1 MRTRHCLSILVLGLW
16 MLSLLVPTIPW
27 AAQSYTVQDLNI
39 EDAVKAVGPNVSGQT
54 VVRSGFV
61 SARSFALRPGAAV
74 DDLGVLSSGAPAAV
88 RSPGLLPGGDH
99 TTVNGINDAGAVV
112 GSTNTSFGSRPC
124 RADIPGLPPPGSCP
138 ISAVHAVIWTKAGA
152 LRDIGTLPGDTASE
166 AFGINN
172 AGTVVGY
179 SSGPTGARAFVWS
192 GGTMQNLGTLPGG
205 DFSKA
210 FGISDNGL
218 IVGSSGSPAGTRAVL
233 WSSSGIQD
241 LGTLSGDTASE
252 AFAINNLGNI
262 VGYSRGPAG
271 MRAFLWTSQNAMQ
284 SLPALSAGS
293 ITRAF
298 GLNAAGQVVGSAGND
313 AGSRAVL
320 WSAKGEAQDL
330 NTLVSLPPGVTLLS
344 AVGINARGQILAL
357 ARDIKDSHG
366 FHEGSNRVFLLTP

>member
-1 MRTRHCLSILVLGLW
+1 MRTPHC
-16 MLSLLVPTIPW
+16 LSLLVFGVWVLQLCNPPAPW

-39 EDAVKAVGPNVSGQT
+39 GDAVKAVGPNVSGQAA
-54 VVRSGFV
+54 VRSGFV
-61 SARSFALRPGAAV
+61 SARSFFSSGPGATV
-74 DDLGVLSSGAPAAV
+74 DDLGVLSSG
-88 RSPGLLPGGDH
+88 DH
-99 TTVNGINDAGAVV
+99 TTANGINDAGAVV

-124 RADIPGLPPPGSCP
+124 RADIPGLPPPGNCP

-172 AGTVVGY
+172 PGRVVGY
-179 SSGPTGARAFVWS
+179 SSGPGGARAFVWS

-205 DFSKA
+205 DSSKA

-218 IVGSSGSPAGTRAVL
+218 IVGASGSPAGTRAVL

-241 LGTLSGDTASE
+241 LGTLPGDTASE
-252 AFAINNLGNI
+252 AFAINNGNI

-271 MRAFLWTSQNAMQ
+271 TRAFLWTSQNGMQ
-284 SLPALSAGS
+284 SLPALPGGS
-293 ITRAF
+293 ITRAL
-298 GLNAAGQVVGSAGND
+298 GLNEAGEVVGSS
-313 AGSRAVL
+313 GSDTGARAVL

-330 NTLVSLPPGVTLLS
+330 NTFVFLPPGVALLS

-357 ARDIKDSHG
+357 AGDIKDTHG